1 MIFNITINSTDLDDL
16 KRFEKLVESIKH
28 HGWDL
33 EKSDTKIESLQEAI
47 TALEDMR
54 EDQLEKLQEAKDMK
68 AKLEAIRTEVADLV
82 KSDYE
87 EIQETIT
94 DTLTSIGLNRKFIE
108 DKIDDIEKA
117 VRYNKRNGY
126 FKSSE
131 QSAVYEKLS
140 AIGEYLD
147 KFPDVTNPELKDFS
161 DIHVKKLFSL
171 DFDKIRSTLDDFKLS
186 ESALQELQE
195 LTDNVEQDV
204 KLEEAAFICEHNPTQ
219 IPYERLDFSALNERR
234 AITLLQEASYIESS
248 PLTLKQKEYPL
259 YELFSSLLCL
269 LIYKEYFPSEKVSS
283 FDFTIAIKNEE
294 EIKATLSFSKNT
306 YSKELCESYNTVA
319 FCAELK
325 AEFAASINAT
335 ADRKILEANV
345 DREYELKN

>member
-33 EKSDTKIESLQEAI
+33 EKSDTKIESLHESIA
-47 TALEDMR
+47 ALEEMR
-54 EDQLEKLQEAKDMK
+54 EAQLEKLQEAKDMK
-68 AKLEAIRTEVADLV
+68 AKLEAIRTEVEDLI

-117 VRYNKRNGY
+117 VRYNRRNGY

-186 ESALQELQE
+186 ESALQELQK
-195 LTDNVEQDV
+195 LADTVEPDV
-204 KLEEAAFICEHNPTQ
+204 KRKTN
-219 IPYERLDFSALNERR
+219 
-234 AITLLQEASYIESS
+234 
-248 PLTLKQKEYPL
+248 
-259 YELFSSLLCL
+259 
-269 LIYKEYFPSEKVSS
+269 YKP
-283 FDFTIAIKNEE
+283 
-294 EIKATLSFSKNT
+294 
-306 YSKELCESYNTVA
+306 
-319 FCAELK
+319 
-325 AEFAASINAT
+325 
-335 ADRKILEANV
+335 
-345 DREYELKN
+345 